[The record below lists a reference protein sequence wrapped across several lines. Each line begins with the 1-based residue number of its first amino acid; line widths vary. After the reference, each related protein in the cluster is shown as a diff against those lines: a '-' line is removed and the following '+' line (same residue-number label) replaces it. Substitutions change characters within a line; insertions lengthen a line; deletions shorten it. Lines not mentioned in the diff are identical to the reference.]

1 MSIFVSYSQT
11 DRILVESLVGKIEM
25 SGKVNCWYFNRDNRP
40 GKSYLETIQTQIT
53 QSKQVVL
60 IVSKKSLLSTEVASE
75 VTFAHQAKVPILPI
89 FLDLGI
95 DDVRRAEN
103 GWALAF
109 GTNVGINISEG
120 YDDHVLKQVAFKV
133 TAAVPE
139 VQETKRVLT
148 QKWVTDGSQIEPSM
162 AHKVIF
168 RNRQVADFIEGDQY
182 RFVSANKGCGKTLL
196 LQCKRAAMQESANTS
211 RRERG
216 VQFIPANNPYLD
228 TLGSDLPTLTKPQLR
243 YLAEIRNARRIWS
256 FAIRASAVSYF
267 QEEAYKLLDLHEFEK
282 NCGVKLESFL
292 PANSNP
298 TVVFK
303 SLLALPQGT
312 LNKLL
317 DKQDSNLDYA
327 FRQIHSGV
335 AMFIDRVDQAL
346 AEIETEELRLAK
358 NVWINVQAGLVE
370 AAWDLRV
377 SNNHV
382 KVFAS
387 IREEAFASYESD
399 SRANLVAAVLQLRCR
414 PDDLKEVLD
423 HLIGLYEGRKGLQQ
437 FVGLASVRNT
447 PARTSE
453 EVFEYVLRHTRG
465 RPRDI
470 VTICKSLSD
479 ELVTGDETQF
489 RDIVNRVS
497 SNEIVRLVFKEMKV
511 FLDCLKTTESRQK
524 LFSLIPYNIL
534 TGEDLTSI
542 ATKFNDLL
550 GITTTEFES
559 DDEGMNFHPFCELY
573 NCGLLGYVD
582 GDSVYD
588 EGRFRFKKPWDV
600 LSIGHRCLPNAKFY
614 VLHPSLHHV
623 IKQART
629 KPGYHALRYIPVG
642 DGMRWRYY
650 FPALSRILVHCI
662 DRGLCETEIY
672 EKLSAFLEACLSDSS
687 DDVELKNETRNK
699 KAEQFL
705 LAAAGEN
712 EDLVF
717 KVKEMIECLAEHD
730 RRIPARG

>member
-1 MSIFVSYSQT
+1 MSIFVSYSES
-11 DRILVESLVGKIEM
+11 DRELVQSLVEKIEVA
-25 SGKVNCWYFNRDNRP
+25 GKVSCWYFNRDTRD
-40 GKSYLETIQTQIT
+40 GKSYLETIQTQIA

-60 IVSKKSLLSTEVASE
+60 IVSKESLLSKEVDSE
-75 VTFAHQAKVPILPI
+75 VGFAHQAKIPILPI

-103 GWALAF
+103 GWLLAF
-109 GTNVGINISEG
+109 GRNAGINISKN
-120 YDDHVLKQVAFKV
+120 DDVHALKQVAFRV
-133 TAAVPE
+133 RAAVPE
-139 VQETKRVLT
+139 IQESQHVLT
-148 QKWVTDGSQIEPSM
+148 QKWVTDGSQIEPSI

-168 RNRQVADFIEGDQY
+168 RSGQVADFIEGDQY

-196 LQCKRAAMQESANTS
+196 LQCKRAAMQKNSIAS
-211 RRERG
+211 RSECG
-216 VQFIPANNPYLD
+216 VQYIPANNPYLD
-228 TLGSDLPTLTKPQLR
+228 TLGSDLPTLTKPQLK
-243 YLAEIRNARRIWS
+243 YLAEIRNSRRIWS

-267 QEEAYKLLDLHEFEK
+267 QEEAGKFLDQDEFEK
-282 NCGVKLESFL
+282 NCGVKLDSFL

-303 SLLALPQGT
+303 SLLALPHKA

-317 DKQDSNLDYA
+317 DRQDSNLDYA

-346 AEIETEELRLAK
+346 AEIKTERRLSK
-358 NVWINVQAGLVE
+358 DVWINVQAGLVE
-370 AAWDLRV
+370 AAWDLRA

-399 SRANLVAAVLQLRCR
+399 SRANLVSAVLQLRYR
-414 PDDLKEVLD
+414 PDDLQGMLD
-423 HLIGLYEGRKGLQQ
+423 HLVGLYEGREGLQE
-437 FVGLASVRNT
+437 FVGLISVRNT

-453 EVFEYVLRHTRG
+453 EIFEYVLRHTRG
-465 RPRDI
+465 RPRDV

-479 ELVTGDETQF
+479 ELVLGNETQF

-511 FLDCLKTTESRQK
+511 FLDCLKTIESRKK

-534 TGEDLTSI
+534 TRHDLTSI
-542 ATKFNDLL
+542 ATQFNHLS
-550 GITTTEFES
+550 GITTAEFES

-573 NCGLLGYVD
+573 NCGLLGFVD
-582 GDSVYD
+582 GDNVYD

-600 LSIGHRCLPNAKFY
+600 LSVGHRCLPNAKFY
-614 VLHPSLHHV
+614 VLHPSLHHI
-623 IKQART
+623 IKQARPN
-629 KPGYHALRYIPVG
+629 PGYHALRYIPVG

-650 FPALSRILVHCI
+650 FPTLSRILVHCI
-662 DRGLCETEIY
+662 DCGFCETEID
-672 EKLSAFLEACLSDSS
+672 EKLSAFLEACLCNNS
-687 DDVELKNETRNK
+687 DDAEVENETRK
-699 KAEQFL
+699 EKLEQFML
-705 LAAAGEN
+705 VTVGDHD
-712 EDLVF
+712 DLVVL
-717 KVKEMIECLAEHD
+717 VKDMMECLAEHD
-730 RRIPARG
+730 RRIPVRG